1 MFRTASRALA
11 VAAARL
17 RRPPRW
23 ADGRDMLAGLTVF
36 VCLVWIIHHFIS
48 PIHFSLNA
56 PGVRINPDQ
65 FLILAILAFFIPAL
79 GEEFVFR
86 GILLPRPTGWL
97 QTLISSLLSVA
108 VFVLW
113 HPLQVW
119 LGLPL
124 AQPVFTEPAFLILVA
139 GLGVI
144 CSALTLRSGSLW
156 PAVALHWLVV
166 VGWKAGTG

>member
-1 MFRTASRALA
+1 LFRTASRVLA
-11 VAAARL
+11 YAAGRL

-23 ADGRDMLAGLTVF
+23 VDGPDMLAGLIVF
-36 VCLVWIIHHFIS
+36 ACLAWIIHRFIS

-65 FLILAILAFFIPAL
+65 FLILAIIAFFIPAL

-86 GILLPRPTGWL
+86 GILLPPVQGWL

-113 HPLQVW
+113 HPVQVW
-119 LGLPL
+119 LGLPM
-124 AQPVFTEPAFLILVA
+124 AQEVFTDPAFLILVA
-139 GLGVI
+139 LLGAL
-144 CSALTLRSGSLW
+144 CTALTHRSGSLW
-156 PAVALHWLVV
+156 PAVLLHWIVV